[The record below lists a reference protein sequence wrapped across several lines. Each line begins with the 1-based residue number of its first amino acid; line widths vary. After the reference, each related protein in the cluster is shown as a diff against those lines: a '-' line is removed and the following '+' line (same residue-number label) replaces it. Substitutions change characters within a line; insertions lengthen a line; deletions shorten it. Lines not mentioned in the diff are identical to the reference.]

1 MPPKQH
7 SYTRCM
13 PSFYV
18 RGVAVGLVAGFIS
31 GLFGVGGGVIVVPG
45 LVLWLGLDQRRASGT
60 SMATIVVSAAAAA
73 LLFTADRAVDW
84 STAWW
89 LFVGAGIGA
98 VIGARAIASV
108 PEIWLTRAFAAV
120 MVLAAVRLLLP

>member
-1 MPPKQH
+1 
-7 SYTRCM
+7 M

-18 RGVAVGLVAGFIS
+18 RGVTVGLVAGFIS

-60 SMATIVVSAAAAA
+60 SMATIVVSASAAA
-73 LLFTADRAVDW
+73 LLFSADRAVDW
-84 STAWW
+84 SAAWW
-89 LFVGAGIGA
+89 LFIGAGVGA
-98 VIGARAIASV
+98 VIGARAITRV
-108 PEIWLTRAFAAV
+108 PEIWLTRAFAVV